1 VLVAHGGTA
10 AVCSRARCALEEVCI
25 MMLSLCIIVYPRG
38 MRTTVT
44 LDDDVVKALEAL
56 RRERGLGTSAALNE
70 LVRRGLAVP
79 AAGRGE
85 PFRQR
90 TSTMGPSRVPL
101 DDIGAALELLEGD
114 GHR

>member
-1 VLVAHGGTA
+1 
-10 AVCSRARCALEEVCI
+10 
-25 MMLSLCIIVYPRG
+25 

-44 LDDDVVKALEAL
+44 LDVDVAKALESL

-70 LVRRGLAVP
+70 LARRGM
-79 AAGRGE
+79 AGNSTRPK

-101 DDIGAALELLEGD
+101 DDIGQALELLEGEAH
-114 GHR
+114 G